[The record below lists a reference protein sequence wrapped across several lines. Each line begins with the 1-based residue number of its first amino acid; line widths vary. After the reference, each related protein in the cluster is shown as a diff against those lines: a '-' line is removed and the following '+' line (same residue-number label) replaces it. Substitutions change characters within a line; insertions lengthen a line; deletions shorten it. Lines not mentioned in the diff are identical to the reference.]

1 MACFSWIVPLFFCF
15 WFISATKIYKPRV
28 SPNHVA
34 YSRAPI
40 FPVDVF
46 LKNANFE
53 AAKNEFYK
61 PFEMNLKTLTYKDI
75 DKSILKSLP
84 NPTGEAYEIKIKIPE
99 FTFLGVKDQPDFAD
113 VYITFYPGSKII
125 ELKSLKMYIQCLRN
139 ITVSYE
145 RLINIFYDHLV
156 EVYQPDRIRV
166 VMVCNPRGGIS
177 SRLTIDSDWKVRGGA
192 EKYSDWRNHLDDVWS
207 VTL

>member
-1 MACFSWIVPLFFCF
+1 M
-15 WFISATKIYKPRV
+15 KPKV
-28 SPNHVA
+28 
-34 YSRAPI
+34 
-40 FPVDVF
+40 
-46 LKNANFE
+46 
-53 AAKNEFYK
+53 
-61 PFEMNLKTLTYKDI
+61 LTYKDI
-75 DKSILKSLP
+75 DKSLLKSLP

-113 VYITFYPGSKII
+113 VYITFFPAGKII
-125 ELKSLKMYIQCLRN
+125 ELKSLKMYIQYLRN
-139 ITVSYE
+139 VTVSYE
-145 RLINIFYDHLV
+145 RLINIFFDHLV
-156 EVYQPDRIRV
+156 EVYEPDRIRV